1 MILLLDTSTPL
12 ARLTLIDAQHNK
24 TDAEWQADRQLA
36 KGLLEWIEA
45 TLQQQGTQWGD
56 IEAIGILQGP
66 GSFTGLRIGITVA
79 NTLAESLHVPIVGA
93 TGDAWQDIVIQRL
106 QNRENDRVVLPYY
119 DRDATI
125 TTQRK

>member
-12 ARLTLIDAQHNK
+12 ARLTLLDGQRAAIDG
-24 TDAEWQADRQLA
+24 EWQADRQLA
-36 KGLLEWIEA
+36 KGLIGWVQE
-45 TLQQQGTQWGD
+45 TLQKHDKQWKD
-56 IEAIGILQGP
+56 IEGIGVLQGP

-79 NTLAESLHVPIVGA
+79 NTLAESLAVPIVGT
-93 TGDAWQDIVIQRL
+93 TGEEWKNKAVQRL
-106 QNRENDRVVLPYY
+106 HNQENDRVVLPYY